1 MKKIFSNMN
10 KPLLILSIIFLCF
23 GLIMIQSASSMES
36 YMRYAKSP
44 YFYFI
49 KQAIFIVIGLVGS
62 AFILIF
68 PIKNYKKMNSLF
80 IIVSIL
86 SLVFVYLY
94 GDMANNAKSWIDLG
108 FISIQPSE
116 FVKVALIIYLA
127 TYYDKHSGQLDDF
140 WVLLKPISLI
150 IIVFA
155 LTAVQPDLG
164 TGMIILMMSGLIFY
178 AVPIDVNKRRL
189 INKIIASGIVLVALL
204 VLVMGKN
211 ILQPY
216 QLQRFNFFDPC
227 SRYQEKSGYQLC
239 NSFIAFNNGGI
250 NGQGIGASTQK
261 YLYLPES
268 YTDFIFP
275 IIVEEW
281 GLLVG
286 VIVIISYGVL
296 LFIIY
301 KIARGAKNLTNSLIA
316 YGVMI
321 YLFLHIAV
329 NLIGVMGIGPLTGVP
344 LPFLSYGGSYTMS
357 LMIAIALVQRVVIE
371 TNLVNMKEQKRA
383 I

>member
-10 KPLLILSIIFLCF
+10 KPLLFLSIIFLCF

-44 YFYFI
+44 YYYFV
-49 KQAIFIVIGLVGS
+49 KQAIFIIIGLIGS
-62 AFILIF
+62 VFVLIF
-68 PIKNYKKMNSLF
+68 PTKNYKNMNSFF
-80 IIVSIL
+80 IIGSIFVL
-86 SLVFVYLY
+86 LLVYLY
-94 GDMANNAKSWIDLG
+94 GDSANNAKSWIDLG

-127 TYYDKHSGQLDDF
+127 TYYDKHIDRLDDF
-140 WVLLKPISLI
+140 WTILKPISLI
-150 IIVFA
+150 IIVFV

-164 TGMIILMMSGLIFY
+164 TGMIILLMSGLIFY
-178 AVPIDVNKRRL
+178 KVPITKKKRAL
-189 INKIIASGIVLVALL
+189 INKIIISGIMLVVLL
-204 VLVMGKN
+204 VLVMGKS

-216 QLQRFNFFDPC
+216 QLQRFNFLDPC
-227 SRYQEKSGYQLC
+227 TRYQEKSGYQLC
-239 NSFIAFNNGGI
+239 NSLIAFNNGGI

-286 VIVIISYGVL
+286 IIVILSYAIL
-296 LFIIY
+296 LLIIY
-301 KIARGAKNLTNSLIA
+301 KVAKQAKNLRNALIA

-321 YLFLHIAV
+321 YLLLHITV
-329 NLIGVMGIGPLTGVP
+329 NLVGVMGIGPLTGVP

-357 LMIAIALVQRVVIE
+357 LILALALVQRVHIE
-371 TNLVNMKEQKRA
+371 NNIVKNKKYQA
-383 I
+383 S